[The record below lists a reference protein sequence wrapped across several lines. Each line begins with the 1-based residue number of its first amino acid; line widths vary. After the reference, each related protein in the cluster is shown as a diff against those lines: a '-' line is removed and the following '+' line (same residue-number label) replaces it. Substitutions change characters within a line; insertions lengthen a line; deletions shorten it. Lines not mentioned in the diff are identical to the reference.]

1 MRWRRIGERS
11 RETSKE
17 GGRGGG
23 ECGESGRRRREGKK
37 GGKRKKNIYKIAFW
51 NVAGLRNKD
60 KEFWQGLR
68 EWDVMMLSET
78 WVDRKGWEKV
88 RNRLPKGYSWEVQWA
103 GRKSRKGRAMGEN
116 GGGSEREN
124 KDR

>member
-17 GGRGGG
+17 GGRGEG
-23 ECGESGRRRREGKK
+23 ECGESGRGRRREGKK

-78 WVDRKGWEKV
+78 WVDRKG
-88 RNRLPKGYSWEVQWA
+88 
-103 GRKSRKGRAMGEN
+103 
-116 GGGSEREN
+116 
-124 KDR
+124 